1 MDEVGEVSDARG
13 RGSYWFGEED
23 SAVELLAALRDFQSS
38 HGALRRRMSAEM
50 AMNTTDLAALRHA
63 IAHEGRDEPLTPL
76 GLARLLRISGAST
89 SKLLDRLTASGHLL
103 RVPHPRDGR
112 SSVVIATAHGHAE
125 VRSRLGGMHERMLGA
140 AREVPEGARREAAAF
155 LRAMAR
161 VLDEEST
168 QAAPLVVDEDP
179 APRGG

>member
-1 MDEVGEVSDARG
+1 VDDPPAREERLVIAEPHDA
-13 RGSYWFGEED
+13 
-23 SAVELLAALRDFQSS
+23 
-38 HGALRRRMSAEM
+38 GA
-50 AMNTTDLAALRHA
+50 
-63 IAHEGRDEPLTPL
+63 
-76 GLARLLRISGAST
+76 
-89 SKLLDRLTASGHLL
+89 

>member
-1 MDEVGEVSDARG
+1 
-13 RGSYWFGEED
+13 
-23 SAVELLAALRDFQSS
+23 
-38 HGALRRRMSAEM
+38 
-50 AMNTTDLAALRHA
+50 
-63 IAHEGRDEPLTPL
+63 
-76 GLARLLRISGAST
+76 
-89 SKLLDRLTASGHLL
+89 
-103 RVPHPRDGR
+103 
-112 SSVVIATAHGHAE
+112 
-125 VRSRLGGMHERMLGA
+125 MHERMLGA